1 MKLFHDSR
9 YYWFCLIYN
18 KRIFSKVLDIGEIT
32 LKQKIKT
39 KREKSTST
47 VGHYVRN
54 ADLLPAV
61 IAAKEK
67 GVITKE
73 LIVMIQL
80 IANNYS
86 KKWRFSNYSYRED
99 MVSVAVENLCKNA
112 LKFDTEKYTNP
123 FSYYTSAIHN
133 SFLQYMSEEKKH
145 RVLRDKLRID
155 AGVNPSFGFK
165 EGESDSDDSGEYIKF
180 DSDSVTINFDSDIPD
195 EDLDHEKESENEEE
209 ITPYDRIGYRER
221 APGKV
226 FSFNPNEMYL
236 DPVRGVYVKKGEQ
249 T

>member
-1 MKLFHDSR
+1 M
-9 YYWFCLIYN
+9 IYN
-18 KRIFSKVLDIGEIT
+18 GRIFSKVFDIGELT

-67 GVITKE
+67 GVVTKE
-73 LIVMIQL
+73 LIVMIRL

-86 KKWRFSNYSYRED
+86 KKWRFANYSYRED

-112 LKFDTEKYTNP
+112 LKFDTEKYSNP

-145 RVLRDKLRID
+145 RLLRDKLRID
-155 AGVNPSFGFK
+155 AGINPSFGFK
-165 EGESDSDDSGEYIKF
+165 EGDDGGDDNGEYR
-180 DSDSVTINFDSDIPD
+180 NFDSD
-195 EDLDHEKESENEEE
+195 DLKIDFDSEKLEENLDAEKESEDGAEE
-209 ITPYDRIGYRER
+209 ITPYDRIGYRDR
-221 APGKV
+221 VPGKV
-226 FSFNPNEMYL
+226 FAFKPDEMYL
-236 DPVRGVYVKKGEQ
+236 DPVRGIYVMKGEQ
-249 T
+249 A